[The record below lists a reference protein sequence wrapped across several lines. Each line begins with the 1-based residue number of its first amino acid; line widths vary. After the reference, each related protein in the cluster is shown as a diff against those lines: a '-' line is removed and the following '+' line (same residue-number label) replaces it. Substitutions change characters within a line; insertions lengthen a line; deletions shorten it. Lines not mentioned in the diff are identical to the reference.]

1 MTPDASTRRI
11 PIIAGNWKMN
21 LGLDGAVALGRA
33 VEAAWKTRGDREV
46 WVFPPAPYA
55 VSVVRALEGSAVRV
69 GLQNAHVGPDGKQE
83 GAFTG
88 EWSPRMAASAGLPLV
103 LLGHSERRHVFGE
116 TDALLNLKVHGALAE
131 KLTVCFC
138 LGETL
143 AERQAGRTLEVVST
157 QVRRGL
163 AGVSRDDL
171 LAHVVLA
178 YEPVWAI
185 GTGVVASPD
194 QAQEVHALVRGLLD
208 QVFGAGTG
216 ALVRILYGGSVAPSN
231 VKGLMAMPDIDGAL
245 VGGASLKADSFGALI
260 EFDA

>member
-1 MTPDASTRRI
+1 MTKRT

-21 LGLDGAVALGRA
+21 LTHDAAVALGKG
-33 VEAAWKTRGDREV
+33 VDAAWKSHGDREV

-55 VSVVRALEGSAVRV
+55 VSVARALEGSPVRV
-69 GLQNAHVGPDGKQE
+69 GLQNTHVAPGGKQE

-103 LLGHSERRHVFGE
+103 LVGHSERRHVFGE

-131 KLTVCFC
+131 NVQVCFC
-138 LGETL
+138 IGETL
-143 AERQAGRTLEVVST
+143 AERQAERTREVVTT
-157 QVRRGL
+157 QVRQGL
-163 AGVSRDDL
+163 AGVSRADL
-171 LAHVVLA
+171 LARIVLA

-185 GTGVVASPD
+185 GTGVVASPE

-208 QVFGAGTG
+208 EVFGAGTG
-216 ALVRILYGGSVAPSN
+216 AEVRILYGGSVAPSN

-245 VGGASLKADSFGALI
+245 VGGASLKAETFGALI